1 MERRAER
8 NDSIPQGAIVDAPA
22 SLALWLRD
30 GRVQRGM
37 SLDDVARVTKIQP
50 RILERIEAGKL
61 DGLPAEVFVRGF
73 IRSVAR
79 CIGLDEREALQ
90 RYAACAGTSML
101 GLGSVEIAPA
111 ARALVEA
118 MADLA
123 PRSATAARAT
133 PRKMLAVEVV
143 EPHEATHDGPIDVA
157 SLASVATTVEL
168 AGSLRDLR
176 APAASTDAM
185 PTVASSDA
193 RRATTEPGDAGAR
206 GEAIAE
212 AAAPACAVDLGALA
226 SVDAALVAAPEAALV
241 DAPAEI
247 APAIEAA
254 ADAVIAAP
262 AALAQA
268 IAPALPPVSK
278 KKKGRRAKGRNKRKA
293 LAVGTPP
300 GASPVVAAHNGQHGQ
315 NGHNGHNGHLGSS
328 DAPWTPRMPLGSA
341 PWRKP
346 ACAAGSTIVPR
357 LVIDD
362 ADPDS
367 AEQVLEERAERQ
379 APRRSLLPPI
389 LLDREDR
396 SARQGGLTLAVI
408 ILLIAAT
415 LTLSYLMRRPSA
427 SGDGMTLRGP
437 ALHMGVWSASNRA

>member
-8 NDSIPQGAIVDAPA
+8 SESIPQGAIVDAAA
-22 SLALWLRD
+22 SLALWLRA

-50 RILERIEAGKL
+50 RILERLEAGKL
-61 DGLPAEVFVRGF
+61 DGLPAVVFVRGF

-90 RYAACAGTSML
+90 RYAACGGGAML
-101 GLGSVEIAPA
+101 ALGSTEIAPA

-123 PRSATAARAT
+123 PSSATAARAT
-133 PRKMLAVEVV
+133 PRRMLAVEDAEPVDAAAPV
-143 EPHEATHDGPIDVA
+143 EFAT
-157 SLASVATTVEL
+157 
-168 AGSLRDLR
+168 GSL
-176 APAASTDAM
+176 
-185 PTVASSDA
+185 VNA
-193 RRATTEPGDAGAR
+193 RVPEIDPPP
-206 GEAIAE
+206 
-212 AAAPACAVDLGALA
+212 AAAPAPAVAVDPDALA
-226 SVDAALVAAPEAALV
+226 SIDESIEVAAPEAVAPV
-241 DAPAEI
+241 DAAPVEEPPAAEVAI
-247 APAIEAA
+247 ATSVAAPSAA
-254 ADAVIAAP
+254 AQTI
-262 AALAQA
+262 
-268 IAPALPPVSK
+268 ALPAPQPSK

-293 LAVGTPP
+293 LAMGTPP
-300 GASPVVAAHNGQHGQ
+300 GASPVVPGPA
-315 NGHNGHNGHLGSS
+315 SS
-328 DAPWTPRMPLGSA
+328 DAGWTPRMPFGPFGSA

-346 ACAAGSTIVPR
+346 ACAASSTIAPR

-367 AEQVLEERAERQ
+367 AELALEERAERQ

-415 LTLSYLMRRPSA
+415 LTLSYLMRRPGA

-437 ALHMGVWSASNRA
+437 ASSAASDSGRA

>member
-8 NDSIPQGAIVDAPA
+8 SDSIPQGAIVDAPA
-22 SLALWLRD
+22 SLALWLRT

-73 IRSVAR
+73 IRSFAR
-79 CIGLDEREALQ
+79 CIGLDEREALR
-90 RYAACAGTSML
+90 RYAACAGGAML
-101 GLGSVEIAPA
+101 GALGTGEIAPA

-123 PRSATAARAT
+123 PRSATSARAT
-133 PRKMLAVEVV
+133 PRKMIAVED
-143 EPHEATHDGPIDVA
+143 PNEAVSAAIDFATGSLVNARVPEIDTPPIPAVSIPPIAPIGLGASSPA
-157 SLASVATTVEL
+157 SL
-168 AGSLRDLR
+168 
-176 APAASTDAM
+176 
-185 PTVASSDA
+185 
-193 RRATTEPGDAGAR
+193 
-206 GEAIAE
+206 
-212 AAAPACAVDLGALA
+212 APACAVDPDGLVAVDADPVETLSPGGAA
-226 SVDAALVAAPEAALV
+226 APSDAGPPVDAAHP
-241 DAPAEI
+241 I
-247 APAIEAA
+247 A
-254 ADAVIAAP
+254 
-262 AALAQA
+262 AQA
-268 IAPALPPVSK
+268 IAATPSAGQIIGK
-278 KKKGRRAKGRNKRKA
+278 KKKGRRAKRNKRKA
-293 LAVGTPP
+293 LAVGTPA
-300 GASPVVAAHNGQHGQ
+300 GASPVVN
-315 NGHNGHNGHLGSS
+315 
-328 DAPWTPRMPLGSA
+328 DATWTPRMPPLGSMSSA

-346 ACAAGSTIVPR
+346 GWHSPSAASPSAIVPR

-367 AEQVLEERAERQ
+367 AELALEERAEHQ

-427 SGDGMTLRGP
+427 SGDGMTR
-437 ALHMGVWSASNRA
+437 AGVPHGRVVC